1 MSGGLGPRFL
11 KNQFAEEQAQMQTS
25 QVERSTV
32 RIVRRRLLPL
42 ICTMFVA
49 AFLDRVNVGFAAIQM
64 NHDLSFGPEV
74 FGLAAG
80 IFFIPY
86 TLFEVPSILVQA
98 RVGARLWLAR
108 IMVSWGVVASA
119 MMFVQGPTSFYAL
132 RLLLGLAEAGFV
144 PGVTFYIAQWFPE
157 RERARA
163 IAIFALGIPI
173 AVVIG
178 APVSGLLMGLDG
190 TLALRGW
197 QWLFVLEGV
206 PSVIIGFAV
215 FFLLPDR
222 PRDAKWLTPEQS
234 SWLEARLATEGA
246 AKVHAGVGRALTDR
260 RTLLLAVAYG
270 CSIFAVYGVTFW
282 LPQIVKAVGST
293 SDITTGFVTAIPY
306 LVSGISTYAVS
317 RHSDK
322 TGERRLHIV
331 LPFLVGAAGFA
342 AAGAIHSPMGALAA
356 LSVGA
361 AGVLSASAVF
371 WTLPASMFA
380 GAASAGVLGLINTIG
395 NVGGF
400 VGPVA
405 VGAVKNHL
413 SSFGP
418 VMFLFAA
425 AVVVS
430 ASIVGALTAAPTNHA
445 NRKAP
450 PV

>member
-1 MSGGLGPRFL
+1 M
-11 KNQFAEEQAQMQTS
+11 
-25 QVERSTV
+25 
-32 RIVRRRLLPL
+32 RILRRRLLPL

-64 NHDLSFGPEV
+64 NQDLSFGPEV
-74 FGLAAG
+74 FGFAAG

-86 TLFEVPSILVQA
+86 TLFEVPSTLIQA
-98 RVGARLWLAR
+98 HVGARLWLAR
-108 IMVSWGVVASA
+108 IMISWGVVASA
-119 MMFVQGPTSFYAL
+119 MMFVRGPTSFYVL

-144 PGVTFYIAQWFPE
+144 PGVTFYLAQWFPE

-173 AVVIG
+173 SVVIG
-178 APVSGLLMGLDG
+178 APLSGLLMGLDG
-190 TLALRGW
+190 TLGLRGW
-197 QWLFVLEGV
+197 QWLFMLEGV
-206 PSVIIGFAV
+206 PSVIIGGAV
-215 FFLLPDR
+215 FFVLPDR

-234 SWLEARLATEGA
+234 SWLEARLAAEGS
-246 AKVHAGVGRALTDR
+246 AKAHTGVSHALTDS

-282 LPQIVKAVGST
+282 LPQIVKAVGGK

-331 LPFLVGAAGFA
+331 LPFLVGALGFA

-371 WTLPASMFA
+371 WSLPTSMFA
-380 GAASAGVLGLINTIG
+380 GAASAAVIGFINTIG

-400 VGPVA
+400 IGPVA
-405 VGAVKNHL
+405 VGAVKSHL

-418 VMFLFAA
+418 VMFIFAA
-425 AVVVS
+425 AVMVS
-430 ASIVGALTAAPTNHA
+430 ALIVGALTTYTNRNA
-445 NRKAP
+445 R